1 MTQDTNSGFRS
12 REESKFLALLMRTQQ
27 KAAKITGA
35 ARRTFANSNRKNRKS
50 SSNNYNKLLNAKRSS
65 SNESRS
71 ASSGNERTENH
82 FDNGSVRPKYIN
94 SSSAHTTDGECL
106 DSSEEHL
113 YDDKDAWKS
122 IEESSKHYDWRLPK
136 YVETLEIWLHD
147 LEKHPHGPNKETLGE
162 YQLKVDF
169 LKKVVATLEEEKL
182 EAETRI
188 VNSANV
194 DVDTNNYFK
203 RKSSLPSHKGSPS
216 GGFTRRSVPQED
228 MPNKTKSFSL
238 MPHGQ
243 ATTSDILSKE
253 IHQKLE
259 GRQSSRI
266 RDELFD
272 IDSEGSNGIDKNNAF
287 SSSLRSQG
295 DNGDLDELLHA
306 HHSAQEKVAEE
317 MLSLTKSLKEQT
329 RVAGEI
335 VRKDTVVMERSNQLA
350 EANSDKLQMESD
362 RLSEHTGSACR
373 CWVWFLLGIVC
384 ITFVAMVMV
393 MKIFRKRRHD
403 EL

>member
-1 MTQDTNSGFRS
+1 M
-12 REESKFLALLMRTQQ
+12 
-27 KAAKITGA
+27 
-35 ARRTFANSNRKNRKS
+35 
-50 SSNNYNKLLNAKRSS
+50 
-65 SNESRS
+65 
-71 ASSGNERTENH
+71 
-82 FDNGSVRPKYIN
+82 
-94 SSSAHTTDGECL
+94 
-106 DSSEEHL
+106 
-113 YDDKDAWKS
+113 
-122 IEESSKHYDWRLPK
+122 
-136 YVETLEIWLHD
+136 
-147 LEKHPHGPNKETLGE
+147 
-162 YQLKVDF
+162 
-169 LKKVVATLEEEKL
+169 
-182 EAETRI
+182 
-188 VNSANV
+188 
-194 DVDTNNYFK
+194 
-203 RKSSLPSHKGSPS
+203 
-216 GGFTRRSVPQED
+216 
-228 MPNKTKSFSL
+228 
-238 MPHGQ
+238 
-243 ATTSDILSKE
+243 
-253 IHQKLE
+253 
-259 GRQSSRI
+259 
-266 RDELFD
+266 
-272 IDSEGSNGIDKNNAF
+272 DSEGTNGTDKNNAF